1 MENKKRTFFFSLRGK
16 KLHRREKKPSP
27 PIEGLLNEKSSIVFD
42 TKSII
47 PTIRDNVI
55 PFDS

>member
-1 MENKKRTFFFSLRGK
+1 MENKKRTFFFPREEKNYIEGK
-16 KLHRREKKPSP
+16 KKPSP

-55 PFDS
+55 PSDS